1 MSKIIEES
9 IEKILGSNDTPEK
22 KTEEL
27 IELKYTSADA
37 NKIEDAIIQLFREQF
52 SVELTHTDIHSE
64 VQQISF
70 QNEGIASI
78 PDEKIVSNI
87 SKEREELLAE
97 LKRELGAYKKTKK
110 IVEEPKENKVETVP
124 EESKEESLEDLE
136 ATLKEPE
143 PTLKEPKPL
152 EQENVVDLKDFV
164 DPEFNNS
171 AVSNY
176 DYRPVNLKL
185 YRGTEEPSPD
195 AFIEKQ
201 LRALDRESAALAAQA
216 KRIRETHDTLIHIRQ
231 EGARLIRA
239 RDEKIH
245 DLRANTARQEQE
257 IRDACNKELTE
268 LYSGLNATE
277 SYYSQETSSFRRA
290 A

>member
-9 IEKILGSNDTPEK
+9 IGKILGSNDTPEK

-27 IELKYTSADA
+27 IELKYKSADA

-52 SVELTHTDIHSE
+52 SVELTHTDIDSE

-78 PDEKIVSNI
+78 HDEKIVSNI
-87 SKEREELLAE
+87 SKKREELLAD
-97 LKRELGAYKKTKK
+97 LKGKLEAYKKTKK
-110 IVEEPKENKVETVP
+110 IVIVEESKENEVETVP

-136 ATLKEPE
+136 ATLKEP
-143 PTLKEPKPL
+143 KPL
-152 EQENVVDLKDFV
+152 EQENIVDLNNFV
-164 DPEFNNS
+164 NPEFNNS

-176 DYRPVNLKL
+176 DYRPANLEPFH
-185 YRGTEEPSPD
+185 GMEEPSPD

-201 LRALDRESAALAAQA
+201 LRALDRESAALATQA
-216 KRIRETHDTLIHIRQ
+216 KRIREEHATLIHIRQ

-257 IRDACNKELTE
+257 IRDACNKELNE
-268 LYSGLNATE
+268 LYSGLNATG

>member
-9 IEKILGSNDTPEK
+9 IGKILGSNDTPEK

-52 SVELTHTDIHSE
+52 SVELTHTDIDSE

-78 PDEKIVSNI
+78 HDEKIVSNI
-87 SKEREELLAE
+87 SKKREELLAD
-97 LKRELGAYKKTKK
+97 LKGKLEAYKKTKK
-110 IVEEPKENKVETVP
+110 IVIVEESKENEVETVP

-136 ATLKEPE
+136 ATLKEP
-143 PTLKEPKPL
+143 KPL
-152 EQENVVDLKDFV
+152 EQENIVDLNNFV
-164 DPEFNNS
+164 NPEFNNS

-176 DYRPVNLKL
+176 DYRPVNLEL

-195 AFIEKQ
+195 DFIETQ

-216 KRIRETHDTLIHIRQ
+216 KSIREKHDTLIYIRK